1 MGNAKLGDTGEG
13 TGRYAPSSSGI
24 SESTLVTKIVK
35 ALHKEFYNIP
45 HEIIKMHG
53 GLYQRSGIPDLYIQ
67 IGAPPR
73 VGQIGAPLWVEVKLP
88 GGDTTA
94 LQKQMLEKLKDA
106 GAYVTVCDCVEDT
119 ICIVYEVL
127 KLLEELRHPLE

>member
-67 IGAPPR
+67 IGAP
-73 VGQIGAPLWVEVKLP
+73 LWVEVKLP

>member
-67 IGAPPR
+67 IGAP
-73 VGQIGAPLWVEVKLP
+73 LWVEVKLP

-94 LQKQMLEKLKDA
+94 LQKQMLENLKDA
-106 GAYVTVCDCVEDT
+106 GACVTVCDCVEDT

>member
-1 MGNAKLGDTGEG
+1 MGKAKLGDTGEG

-24 SESTLVTKIVK
+24 SESKLVTKIVK

-67 IGAPPR
+67 IGAP
-73 VGQIGAPLWVEVKLP
+73 LWVEVKLP

-94 LQKQMLEKLKDA
+94 LQKQMLENLKDA
-106 GAYVTVCDCVEDT
+106 GAYVTVCDCVEDA
-119 ICIVYEVL
+119 IRIAYEVL
-127 KLLEELRHPLE
+127 KLLEELRHPL